1 MTTDK
6 KTTIGT
12 GLTLAS
18 LVTLLA
24 LWPQVQPIL
33 AWAWA
38 NLGVVLGREQVQAV
52 LAAVALAAFA
62 GVALPR
68 WLPGRWTP
76 TRTRTVTALTAA
88 LLALAAAAV
97 LVPTRVGAVYAVLAA
112 FASPTVSAAVRQV
125 WYWARPCAKPESLQ
139 P

>member
-1 MTTDK
+1 MTAQK
-6 KTTIGT
+6 KAGVAS

-18 LVTLLA
+18 IVAVLA
-24 LWPQVQPIL
+24 IWPQAQPV
-33 AWAWA
+33 ATWAWA
-38 NLGVVLGREQVQAV
+38 NLGIVLGREQVQAV
-52 LAAVALAAFA
+52 LAAVALATFA
-62 GVALPR
+62 GVVLPK
-68 WLPGRWTP
+68 WLPGHWTP
-76 TRTRTVTALTAA
+76 ARTRTVTALASA
-88 LLALAAAAV
+88 LLALVAAAV